1 MNQVQVESFD
11 FTDANNWTPAG
22 HGAISGDVLTLTD
35 PVIDLLW
42 NVHNWDPVPALN
54 GDNDCI
60 MADGAVYLAE
70 DGGANYDFGDYC
82 FVFWL
87 KLNGVNASHFYVYNH
102 RSHEVGN
109 AKIGLD
115 LYRPAAAN
123 LRLYTRRTNNF
134 VQDVRYLFSVTS
146 YGDPLWADGA
156 FRKVVVSYRGNRLR
170 VFIDGIVV
178 NETCGLDLDE
188 TSGGSVA
195 LEGVST
201 TPKWV
206 VGGGAPSS
214 TDNPYISEPRT
225 GEAVLSAAGRWTL
238 PADFVSF
245 DKLRWAYD
253 DVNDADEEQ
262 KAQVTISV
270 RIYDTP
276 TTTWGSWTALDVDGD
291 MGGVS
296 ANALDVLDIKVE
308 LDNEADINEP
318 FTSYPA
324 VKDLSV
330 VYNAT
335 GHSFMRQRR
344 EPILRRRG

>member
-1 MNQVQVESFD
+1 MVQVESFD

-22 HGAISGDVLTLTD
+22 HGAISGDALTLTD
-35 PVIDLLW
+35 PVINLLW
-42 NVHNWDPVPALN
+42 NVHNWDTLPPESGDDRAL
-54 GDNDCI
+54 
-60 MADGAVYLAE
+60 ADGVVYIAE
-70 DGGANYDFGDYC
+70 NDGANYDFGDYC

-87 KLNGVNASHFYVYNH
+87 KLSGGNQTRVYVLNH
-102 RSHEVGN
+102 RSHETGN
-109 AKIGLD
+109 AVVKCE
-115 LYRPAAAN
+115 LYRVTTDD
-123 LRLYTRRTNNF
+123 LRWYIRRTDGNYQNI
-134 VQDVRYLFSVTS
+134 FSFYSSTS
-146 YGDPLWADGA
+146 YGDPAWVDNT
-156 FRKVVVSYRGNRLR
+156 FREVVVSYRGNRLR
-170 VFIDGIVV
+170 IFIDGIMVC
-178 NETCGLDLDE
+178 ETCGLDLDE
-188 TSGGSVA
+188 NSGGTVGFNA
-195 LEGVST
+195 LYSGT
-201 TPKWV
+201 WI
-206 VGGGAPSS
+206 VGGGAPSA
-214 TDNPYISEPRT
+214 TNNPYISEPRT
-225 GEAVLSAAGRWTL
+225 GSAAFSEAGRWTL

-262 KAQVTISV
+262 KARVTISV

-276 TTTWGSWTALDVDGD
+276 TTTWGSWVELDVDGD
-291 MGGVS
+291 MSGVS
-296 ANALDVLDIKVE
+296 ANGLDVLDIKVE